1 MSSDDNYLAFLNKA
15 NEDLNAGRVAPQQ
28 TSNAVRT
35 QSVDVDVTVPAPL
48 RAIDTYYVSETDEP
62 FEPVVLK
69 WEGASRGVW
78 PGPSQFSYLISP
90 SKDLTDSITT
100 LSPSAFDP
108 KNQYVAV
115 LRAVR
120 AAATQASGG
129 GEKVIDEAAVDVK
142 VYRVEIGPSRVEY
155 WIVALDVEGGKL
167 VGLKAKA
174 IES

>member
-1 MSSDDNYLAFLNKA
+1 MLVLFDDQIFPQLPDRFLNDYTHKF
-15 NEDLNAGRVAPQQ
+15 L
-28 TSNAVRT
+28 
-35 QSVDVDVTVPAPL
+35 
-48 RAIDTYYVSETDEP
+48 IDTT
-62 FEPVVLK
+62 
-69 WEGASRGVW
+69 
-78 PGPSQFSYLISP
+78 QFSYLISP

-120 AAATQASGG
+120 TAATQASGG
-129 GEKVIDEAAVDVK
+129 GEKVIDESSVDVK
-142 VYRVEIGPSRVEY
+142 VYRVEIGASRVEY